1 MLLRRAVSTTAPA
14 PPPPSAAGQ
23 VATSLTSFS
32 DPVYDMM
39 SQVRTPNVLTI
50 MEHAPYS
57 PVLPLSASK
66 KLSAVWKLSWLPC
79 SACC

>member
-1 MLLRRAVSTTAPA
+1 MCQATVSLNVDERGNSRFNVVLFRRAVSSTAPA

-39 SQVRTPNVLTI
+39 SQVW
-50 MEHAPYS
+50 A
-57 PVLPLSASK
+57 
-66 KLSAVWKLSWLPC
+66 
-79 SACC
+79 